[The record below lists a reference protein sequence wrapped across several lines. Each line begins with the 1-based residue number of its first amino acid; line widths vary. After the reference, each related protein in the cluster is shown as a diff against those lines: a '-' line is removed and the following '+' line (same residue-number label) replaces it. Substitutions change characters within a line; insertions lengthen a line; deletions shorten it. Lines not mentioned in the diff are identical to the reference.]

1 MEEKAIVL
9 LSGGLDSSLC
19 LDIACSIFDKNVV
32 ALSIY
37 YGQRHAVEV
46 TAARKVAS
54 HYRVKHRELH
64 LPASV
69 FCESK
74 GALTNNDVEVPE
86 VTYRELIE
94 KNELS
99 PLYVPFR
106 NGVLLSLATAIAL
119 QEDATLVY
127 YGAHA
132 EDNATWAYPD
142 CSPEFGRSMNSAM
155 YYGTGKQ
162 VSLRAPLQGYTKKEI
177 VEQALMRSMPL
188 HLTYSC
194 YKGGLK
200 ACGKCPTC
208 VSRIE
213 AFKDNGAKDPIEYE
227 IPIQW

>member
-9 LSGGLDSSLC
+9 LSGGLDSTLC
-19 LDIACSIFDKNVV
+19 LDLAYSYFRGNVA

-46 TAARKVAS
+46 TAAKKVAA

-64 LPASV
+64 LPASI
-69 FCESK
+69 FSDSK

-86 VTYRELIE
+86 IAYQELIA

-106 NGVLLSLATAIAL
+106 NGILLSIASAIAL
-119 QEDATLVY
+119 QEEATHIY
-127 YGAHA
+127 YGAHS
-132 EDNATWAYPD
+132 EDNSTWAYPD
-142 CSPEFGRSMNSAM
+142 CSPNFIESMGQAI
-155 YYGTGKQ
+155 YYGTGGK
-162 VSLRAPLQGYTKKEI
+162 VSLRAPLQPYTKADIVKE
-177 VEQALMRSMPL
+177 ALMFNIPIK
-188 HLTYSC
+188 LTYSC
-194 YKGGLK
+194 YNGGLK

-208 VSRIE
+208 LSRIM
-213 AFKDNGAKDPIEYE
+213 AFKTNKAIDPIEYE